1 MPLAISWTALAATA
15 TLPYVSSRFKLLR
28 RAQDSVS
35 GDGERWAG
43 IVAYAASFAV
53 LTTLALSFHQMPPAA
68 SAAAALC
75 AGDGLGGLVGRKFG
89 RHRFR
94 VPWSKAK
101 TWEGTLAV
109 TVFSTLGIA
118 LAQQLLGFPVRWE
131 RDLLLGVVAAVAEA
145 LAPRASDN
153 LVVPAAVFAV
163 ALLLN

>member
-1 MPLAISWTALAATA
+1 
-15 TLPYVSSRFKLLR
+15 
-28 RAQDSVS
+28 
-35 GDGERWAG
+35 
-43 IVAYAASFAV
+43 
-53 LTTLALSFHQMPPAA
+53 
-68 SAAAALC
+68 
-75 AGDGLGGLVGRKFG
+75 
-89 RHRFR
+89 
-94 VPWSKAK
+94 
-101 TWEGTLAV
+101 V